1 MKMHEQFYRPIWV
14 KASLGFAL
22 IMLGML
28 LTFLMYK
35 FFPVAKEP
43 GYDGFGALKF
53 VFIGLGFTLCLYI
66 LGVICVRNYP
76 YRIFLL
82 CLMLFFGILVF
93 IRYMVIGF

>member
-1 MKMHEQFYRPIWV
+1 MHEQFYRPIWV
-14 KASLGFAL
+14 KVSLGFAL

-43 GYDGFGALKF
+43 GFDGFGALKF
-53 VFIGLGFTLCLYI
+53 VFMGLGLTLFLYI
-66 LGVICVRNYP
+66 LGVIFIRNYP

-82 CLMLFFGILVF
+82 CLMLFFGMLVF

>member
-1 MKMHEQFYRPIWV
+1 MHEQFYKPIWV

-22 IMLGML
+22 IMLGIL

-43 GYDGFGALKF
+43 GFHGFGALKF
-53 VFIGLGFTLCLYI
+53 VFIGLGFTFCLYI
-66 LGVICVRNYP
+66 LGVILIRNYP
-76 YRIFLL
+76 YRVFLL